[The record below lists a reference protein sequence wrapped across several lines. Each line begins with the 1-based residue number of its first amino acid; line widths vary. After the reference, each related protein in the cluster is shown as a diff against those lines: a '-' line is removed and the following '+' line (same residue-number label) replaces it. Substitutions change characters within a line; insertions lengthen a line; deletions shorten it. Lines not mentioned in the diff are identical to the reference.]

1 MSAEAHRLPS
11 FPDPTFWNFSAP
23 TWDAEFRAWAA
34 PLLKLSAEHAGILV
48 VIIGQLIE
56 CAWRLRRI
64 NTAMADDAKLADRDH
79 CRAQAEAQRAF
90 SRAQADYQRW
100 MREIARE
107 RERSGAVRGPAASGP
122 APQARA
128 DCAPA
133 APAQVLAP
141 QAESCPVDG
150 STHTNNLVANEV
162 PAAERRKALE
172 QAALAAQ
179 RQANGPGW
187 QPNRAQRRAMK
198 RLQRQR

>member
-1 MSAEAHRLPS
+1 MSAEARSLPS

-23 TWDAEFRAWAA
+23 NWDAEFRAWAA

-48 VIIGQLIE
+48 IIIGQLIE

-64 NTAMADDAKLADRDH
+64 NTAMADDAKLVDRDQ

-100 MREIARE
+100 MREIERE
-107 RERSGAVRGPAASGP
+107 RERSGAVRTPRASQP

-128 DCAPA
+128 DSTPA

-141 QAESCPVDG
+141 QAESCPADG

-162 PAAERRKALE
+162 PKAAPAARSPLEVIHALGRAVVGRRRHNQAVKRALE
-172 QAALAAQ
+172 
-179 RQANGPGW
+179 
-187 QPNRAQRRAMK
+187 
-198 RLQRQR
+198 RLR

>member
-1 MSAEAHRLPS
+1 MSAEARSLPS
-11 FPDPTFWNFSAP
+11 FPDPTFWNLSAP
-23 TWDAEFRAWAA
+23 HWDAEFRAWAA
-34 PLLKLSAEHAGILV
+34 PLLKLSAEQAGILV

-64 NTAMADDAKLADRDH
+64 NTALITDVKLADRDQ
-79 CRAQAEAQRAF
+79 CRALAEAQRSF
-90 SRAQADYQRW
+90 SRAQVDYQRW

-107 RERSGAVRGPAASGP
+107 RERSGAVRGPKPSGP

-128 DCAPA
+128 DSGPEI
-133 APAQVLAP
+133 PAQVLAP

-198 RLQRQR
+198 RLCG